1 MTKNKT
7 TKKLNKSAWIRKQ
20 AKSLSAKEVMTK
32 AKAEGIT
39 LSVAQVY
46 TARNQAKNVTGAK
59 LGRPRKDAV
68 MSSLSDL
75 QRQFVGLAVR
85 IGTDEAKRLLELAGQ
100 PVAAPKAAPK
110 AAKPTVANGLSLNS
124 IAQA

>member
-20 AKSLSAKEVMTK
+20 PKSLFAKDIVAK

-46 TARNQAKNVTGAK
+46 TARNQAKKVTGAK
-59 LGRPRKDAV
+59 LGRPRKDAAV
-68 MSSLSDL
+68 SSLGDL
-75 QRQFVGLAVR
+75 QRQFVALAVR
-85 IGTDEAKRLLELAGQ
+85 IGTDEAKRLLELAGA
-100 PVAAPKAAPK
+100 PVIATKAAPK
-110 AAKPTVANGLSLNS
+110 AAKPIANGLSLNS